1 MSCIENGLQHQASAV
16 RLNMEVM
23 TSGRVP
29 FDEFCG
35 SGGWVKRLS
44 RSTTLLEAWSPGD
57 GIVQPI
63 KSGDYRDETGRLYRV
78 IS

>member
-16 RLNMEVM
+16 RLNMEVT

-44 RSTTLLEAWSPGD
+44 RSTTLLEAWSPSD

>member
-16 RLNMEVM
+16 RLNMEVT